1 MQRPFRMQATP
12 QDPRQQHSNPTVRTH
27 FNPRLTVRIP
37 RIVSIPQR
45 AIPRKPCDLQTQYRS
60 QAESLSAMKSKPQS
74 PVETES
80 SLSAPPSRASHKS
93 SVPNK
98 DWILRSRLD
107 VTRM

>member
-60 QAESLSAMKSKPQS
+60 QAEKSIGNEKQTTVS
-74 PVETES
+74 CGD
-80 SLSAPPSRASHKS
+80 RK
-93 SVPNK
+93 
-98 DWILRSRLD
+98 
-107 VTRM
+107 